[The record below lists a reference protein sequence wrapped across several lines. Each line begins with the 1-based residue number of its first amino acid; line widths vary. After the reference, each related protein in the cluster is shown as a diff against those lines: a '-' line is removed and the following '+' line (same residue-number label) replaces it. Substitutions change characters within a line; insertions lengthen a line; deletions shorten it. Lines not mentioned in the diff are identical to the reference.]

1 MAWSMEEEALALSHA
16 ASMPARAS
24 SSLEQGKPCGLGN
37 MGERVEPREIRQRVD
52 LAEPVGK
59 F

>member
-1 MAWSMEEEALALSHA
+1 MEEEALALSHA

-24 SSLEQGKPCGLGN
+24 SSLEQGKPCGLGS
-37 MGERVEPREIRQRVD
+37 MGEHVEPREIRQHVD

>member
-24 SSLEQGKPCGLGN
+24 SSLEQGKPCGLGS